1 MHEYHH
7 PVITGIGLITGLG
20 IGTAINWERMV
31 KGQSGIRAIKRFD
44 PSQLL
49 TRIGG
54 ELPDDF
60 ESVVEKRIKKLTRK
74 RTADF
79 TQLALL
85 GTQLALDDA
94 GIDFDK
100 EDRTRVGVILGN
112 CMSAISFIENL
123 TRNVGQGYQG
133 QTLKSG
139 NGIRN
144 TIVSNMENL
153 IGLKIM
159 QNAMSAQVAIDH
171 KIYGPNMVISTACA
185 AGGMAAE
192 IAADYI
198 RHGELDIAIT
208 GGAEIFVTETTITGF
223 NKLTALTMRN
233 DPAEEAIRPFD
244 IERDGTVLGDGA
256 GILILESE
264 KHARKRGAN
273 IYARHLGAASVCEG
287 HSLASPE
294 PKGKHMG
301 MVMIRA
307 MQKAKVNPEDIGYI
321 SAHGTGTMQNDPAET
336 NGIKLAFKEYSKN
349 IPVSSQ
355 KSMVGHTIGAAG
367 GIELCASAL
376 CLKHGVIT
384 PTINLKR
391 PDPKCDLL
399 HVANTAMEKKLKY
412 AISNTFALGGHN
424 NCTVLEGFE

>member
-1 MHEYHH
+1 MHEAHH

-20 IGTAINWERMV
+20 IGTAVNWERMV
-31 KGQSGIRAIKRFD
+31 KGESGIRAIKRFD
-44 PSQLL
+44 PSHLL
-49 TRIGG
+49 TKIGG

-60 ESVVEKRIKKLTRK
+60 EAVVEKRIKKMTRK
-74 RTADF
+74 RTANF

-85 GTQLALDDA
+85 GTLLALDDA
-94 GIDFDK
+94 GLDFDK

-112 CMSAISFIENL
+112 CMSAISYVENL
-123 TRNVGQGYQG
+123 IRNVGNEFEG
-133 QTLKSG
+133 QSVKVDQ
-139 NGIRN
+139 NIR
-144 TIVSNMENL
+144 TTFISNVENL

-171 KIYGPNMVISTACA
+171 KLYGPNMVISTACA

-208 GGAEIFVTETTITGF
+208 GGAEIFVNETTITGF

-233 DPAEEAIRPFD
+233 ERPELAIRPFD
-244 IERDGTVLGDGA
+244 SQRDGTVLGDGA

-264 KHARKRGAN
+264 EHARKRGAN
-273 IYARHLGAASVCEG
+273 IYARHLGSASVCEG
-287 HSLASPE
+287 YSLATPE
-294 PKGKHMG
+294 PKGTHMG
-301 MVMIRA
+301 MVISRA
-307 MQKAKVNPEDIGYI
+307 LQKAKVAPEDIEYI

-336 NGIKLAFKEYSKN
+336 NGIKLAFKEHAGK

-367 GIELCASAL
+367 GIELCVSSL
-376 CLKHGVIT
+376 CLKHGVLP
-384 PTINLKR
+384 PTINLDR
-391 PDPKCDLL
+391 PDPKCDLF
-399 HVANTAMEKKLKY
+399 HVANTAMEKKIKY

-424 NCTVLEGFE
+424 NCTVLEKYT